1 MPATLSPQD
10 FVAKWKQST
19 LRERASSQEHFIDVC
34 RLIGHATPAEADP
47 SGTWYAFE
55 AGATKQSGGDGWADV
70 WKKGCFAW
78 EYKGK
83 HANLD
88 RAYDQLLQYKDSLE
102 NPPLLIV
109 SDIERIRVYTNF
121 TNTVKK
127 IYEITLS
134 DLLKPES
141 LRLLRDAFTNPD
153 ALRSPQTTEQVTQQA
168 AAEFGRL
175 AEILRKWGAE
185 PHAAAHFLIRILFCL
200 FAEDAD
206 LLPKSIFTRLVTQAR
221 HRPAA
226 FRQQLVQLFT
236 AMTSGG
242 FFGSDEVP
250 HFDGGLFDD
259 SSALDMDSDALD
271 ILVRVSGLDW
281 SGIKPSIFGTL
292 FERSLDPSKRA
303 QLGAHYTG
311 EEDILLIV
319 EPVLMAPL
327 CKRWAE
333 VQAQAHELAARRDA
347 AKGAPRAKLEKELF
361 ALLRG
366 FRNELA
372 ATRVLDAAC
381 GSGNFLYIA
390 LRLLLDLEKE
400 VINLA
405 GAFGDSGAFPAVST
419 EQLHGIEIN
428 PYAHELAQVTVW
440 IGYIQWLRE
449 NGFGVPSEPILKP
462 LHNILLMD
470 AILAYDEQGKPVEPE
485 WPEAD
490 VIIGNPPFLGDK
502 KMRRELGDKYVEELR
517 KLYEGGVPGGADLV
531 TYWFERARAL
541 IAAGRLKRAG
551 LLATNSIRQQGNRPV
566 LERIKETGGIF
577 MAWSD
582 RPWILDGAAV
592 RVSMVGFDDG
602 SEVLKNLDSLP
613 VAEIFADLSAGV
625 DASSALPLPENAG
638 LCFLGMMKAGPFDID
653 ANTAHA
659 MLRAPIN
666 PNGRTNSDVVRRR
679 LGGQDVVHRQ
689 RDGWIVDF
697 VQMSES
703 EAALY
708 EMPFEYVRQH
718 VKPIRD
724 TNRRER
730 TRQRW
735 WLYGE
740 TRPGL
745 RRALTQYS
753 RCIVT
758 PEVSRHRVFIWM
770 DTAIVPDHKLHV
782 VARDDDYFLGVLQS
796 RVHEI
801 WTLAQCAWLGVG
813 NDPSYSSSRT
823 FETFP
828 FPWPPGKEPQD
839 DPRVQAIT
847 EAARDLVAKRGAWLN
862 PPGAAEAELKKR
874 TLTNLYNQRPTWLDL
889 AHRKLDAAVLDAYG
903 WPHEL
908 GDDEMLARLLALNL
922 ERASAAQSQRQ
933 REHQVIS

>member
-88 RAYDQLLQYKDSLE
+88 RASDQLLQYKDSLE

-127 IYEITLS
+127 VYEITLS

-303 QLGAHYTG
+303 QLGAHFTG

-551 LLATNSIRQQGNRPV
+551 LLQYLRQSRRTESGLAHVNAAQGGQLV
-566 LERIKETGGIF
+566 
-577 MAWSD
+577 
-582 RPWILDGAAV
+582 
-592 RVSMVGFDDG
+592 
-602 SEVLKNLDSLP
+602 
-613 VAEIFADLSAGV
+613 
-625 DASSALPLPENAG
+625 ENAG
-638 LCFLGMMKAGPFDID
+638 
-653 ANTAHA
+653 
-659 MLRAPIN
+659 
-666 PNGRTNSDVVRRR
+666 
-679 LGGQDVVHRQ
+679 Q
-689 RDGWIVDF
+689 
-697 VQMSES
+697 
-703 EAALY
+703 
-708 EMPFEYVRQH
+708 
-718 VKPIRD
+718 
-724 TNRRER
+724 
-730 TRQRW
+730 
-735 WLYGE
+735 
-740 TRPGL
+740 
-745 RRALTQYS
+745 
-753 RCIVT
+753 
-758 PEVSRHRVFIWM
+758 
-770 DTAIVPDHKLHV
+770 
-782 VARDDDYFLGVLQS
+782 
-796 RVHEI
+796 
-801 WTLAQCAWLGVG
+801 
-813 NDPSYSSSRT
+813 
-823 FETFP
+823 
-828 FPWPPGKEPQD
+828 
-839 DPRVQAIT
+839 
-847 EAARDLVAKRGAWLN
+847 
-862 PPGAAEAELKKR
+862 
-874 TLTNLYNQRPTWLDL
+874 
-889 AHRKLDAAVLDAYG
+889 
-903 WPHEL
+903 
-908 GDDEMLARLLALNL
+908 
-922 ERASAAQSQRQ
+922 
-933 REHQVIS
+933 